1 MKSTRNLGLW
11 AFAIVALVL
20 ANATGAHAAE
30 ESLLEKII
38 GLNAGP
44 LGIIIQSIIILTSMF
59 MLGWSIECFVNVTR
73 DKIIAPEV
81 VAALQ
86 GYIEEGDLEG
96 ALQYCEAAPNPIT
109 RIVAA
114 PLSRM
119 HNGWDSM
126 KDAVDQQIGV
136 EEGKLISHISP
147 LSLVAAL
154 GPMMGLFGTVSGM
167 VKAFDDMA
175 AAGDSMN
182 PGIVAAAIG
191 LALMSTVMGLVVAIP
206 GMVSFWFFSNR
217 VTRISDEINMVADEM
232 MDTLRGYVE
241 A

>member
-1 MKSTRNLGLW
+1 MKSYRNLGLW
-11 AFAIVALVL
+11 AFAAIAAVMIGADQ
-20 ANATGAHAAE
+20 AHAGN
-30 ESLLEKII
+30 LLEKII
-38 GLNAGP
+38 GIEAGAF
-44 LGIIIQSIIILTSMF
+44 GIVIQMTIILTSMF

-86 GYIEEGDLEG
+86 GYVEEGDLEG

-119 HNGWDSM
+119 HSGWDSM
-126 KDAVDQQIGV
+126 KDAVEQQIVV

-167 VKAFDDMA
+167 VGAFDKMA
-175 AAGDSMN
+175 VAGDSMS
-182 PGIVAAAIG
+182 PMLVAGSIG
-191 LALMSTVMGLVVAIP
+191 LALMSTVMGLLVAIP

-217 VTRISDEINMVADEM
+217 VTRITDEINMVTDEI